1 MVEPRWCGWW
11 RGHRRHAERRI
22 SSSSGGDGHGLRL
35 GVRISVGIV
44 ASEVRG
50 RSGGGGGWR
59 AVGLR
64 PPQSNR
70 GGTHDGPRARSC
82 VTYCA
87 LGRSKLIQPLT
98 DAKQYM

>member
-50 RSGGGGGWR
+50 RSGGGV
-59 AVGLR
+59 VG
-64 PPQSNR
+64 
-70 GGTHDGPRARSC
+70 
-82 VTYCA
+82 
-87 LGRSKLIQPLT
+87 GRSDCVLHSRT
-98 DAKQYM
+98 AEGHMTARERGRA